1 MRDIADQPDSRSDT
15 QSVFYQSAYA
25 APSVVELPTL
35 HANNP
40 NLGLRGYYTSDSS
53 RVRTYEEN
61 KDSVGR
67 LWTKDATG
75 KTVAWGSATVVSD
88 TGLVVSDL
96 HAINNR
102 SAQRLEISLGGKT
115 YQARVLDHDP
125 KKDLALLQIVPN
137 DGERFKPVK
146 FGSTAELHRG
156 DEITGLGMPRK
167 SDTLH
172 VSPGRFGSSVH
183 YGDLPI
189 KPGQN
194 IQDDPSRTVLITDMN
209 APPGTSGG
217 SGFDKRSEFI
227 GLIDLANE
235 AGNVGAIT
243 PVEDVL
249 AFIRRS
255 QQNFRPNMASEA
267 IGSTRNYYDRIT
279 SSLPDWM
286 RHSPG
291 SRTIAPEAT
300 NQAVSGARQGVPIPT
315 GDDYSK
321 SYWRQ
326 RLSPGYWLGF

>member
-1 MRDIADQPDSRSDT
+1 MRDIAEQQNPPSDAPP
-15 QSVFYQSAYA
+15 VFYQSAYN
-25 APSVVELPTL
+25 APSVVELPTI
-35 HANNP
+35 HKDNP
-40 NLGLRGYYTSDSS
+40 KLGMRGFFESDSS

-96 HAINNR
+96 HAINNQ

-125 KKDLALLQIVPN
+125 QKDLALLQIVPN
-137 DGERFKPVK
+137 NNGERFKPVK
-146 FGSTAELHRG
+146 FGSSQELRQG
-156 DEITGLGMPRK
+156 DEVTGLGMPRQ
-167 SDTLH
+167 SNTLYI
-172 VSPGRFGSSVH
+172 SPGRFGSEKR
-183 YGDLPI
+183 YGELPI
-189 KPGQN
+189 KPGQH
-194 IQDDPSRTVLITDMN
+194 IQDDPSRPVLVTDMN
-209 APPGTSGG
+209 SPPGTSGG
-217 SGFDKRSEFI
+217 GGFDKQAKFI

-235 AGNVGAIT
+235 AGSMGVIT

-255 QQNFRPNMASEA
+255 QQNFTPNMPSEA
-267 IGSTRNYYDRIT
+267 LGSTRNYYDRIT

-286 RHSPG
+286 RNLH
-291 SRTIAPEAT
+291 TAAPTAEKP
-300 NQAVSGARQGVPIPT
+300 NQAVTGARSGAPLPT
-315 GDDYSK
+315 GDAYSK

-326 RLSPGYWLGF
+326 RLSLGYWLGY

>member
-1 MRDIADQPDSRSDT
+1 MREFADEPNPPRSDT

-40 NLGLRGYYTSDSS
+40 TVGMRGYYTADSS

-75 KTVAWGSATVVSD
+75 KTVAWGSATIVSD

-102 SAQRLEISLGGKT
+102 SAQRLEVSLGGKT
-115 YQARVLDHDP
+115 YQARVLDQDA
-125 KKDLALLQIVPN
+125 KKDLALLQIIPN
-137 DGERFKPVK
+137 SDQERFKPVK
-146 FGSTAELHRG
+146 FGSSADLRQG

-167 SDTLH
+167 SDVMHL
-172 VSPGRFGSSVH
+172 SPGRYSSTQR

-189 KPGQN
+189 KAGQN
-194 IQDDPSRTVLITDMN
+194 IQDDPNRPIIVSDIN
-209 APPGTSGG
+209 APPGMSGG
-217 SGFDKRSEFI
+217 GGFDKASRFI
-227 GLIDLANE
+227 GLVDLANE

-249 AFIRRS
+249 AFIQRS
-255 QQNFRPNMASEA
+255 QQRFTPNLSSEA
-267 IGSTRNYYDRIT
+267 LGSTRNYYDRVT

-286 RHSPG
+286 RHLFSGSP
-291 SRTIAPEAT
+291 AAEKT
-300 NQAVSGARQGVPIPT
+300 NQVGTGARSGVPIPS

-326 RLSPGYWLGF
+326 RLFGF